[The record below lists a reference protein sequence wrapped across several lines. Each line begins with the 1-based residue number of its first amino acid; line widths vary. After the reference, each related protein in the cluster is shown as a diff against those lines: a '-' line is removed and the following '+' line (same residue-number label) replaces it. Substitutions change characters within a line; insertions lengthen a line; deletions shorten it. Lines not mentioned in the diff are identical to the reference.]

1 MNREE
6 IIQRFEESADIKRRF
21 VQASIQQIEIFAQVL
36 VTTFQ
41 NDKKVL
47 FFGNGGSAADAAH
60 LAAEFVGRYQ
70 KERAP
75 LPALALTTNLS
86 TLTSIA
92 NDYEFT
98 NIFARQI
105 QAHGQ
110 KGDVAIAIST
120 SGNSPNVLQG
130 VDAAR
135 SQGLVTVGWTGE
147 PGGALA
153 RLVEHAF
160 LVPSSITAR
169 IQECHMTLGHVLCEL
184 VEEELFAQTS

>member
-1 MNREE
+1 MIRET

-21 VQASIQQIEIFAQVL
+21 VQSSIQQIETIVQVL

-70 KERAP
+70 KERVS
-75 LPALALTTNLS
+75 LPALALTTNLA

-98 NIFARQI
+98 DIFARQI
-105 QAHGQ
+105 QAYGQ
-110 KGDVAIAIST
+110 RGDVAIAIST
-120 SGNSPNVLQG
+120 SGNSPNVLRG

-135 SQGLVTVGWTGE
+135 SQGLVTIGWTGE

-160 LVPSSITAR
+160 LVPSSVTAR
-169 IQECHMTLGHVLCEL
+169 IQECHMTLGHVLCDL

>member
-1 MNREE
+1 MNRED
-6 IIQRFEESADIKRRF
+6 IIQRFEESADVKRRF
-21 VQASIQQIEIFAQVL
+21 VQASILQIESLAQAI
-36 VTTFQ
+36 VTAFR
-41 NDKKVL
+41 NEKKVL

-75 LPALALTTNLS
+75 FPALALTTNVS

-92 NDYEFT
+92 NDYEFAD
-98 NIFARQI
+98 IFARQI

-110 KGDVAIAIST
+110 TGDIAIALST
-120 SGNSPNVLQG
+120 SGNSPNVLRG

-135 SQGLVTVGWTGE
+135 LQGLVTIGWTGE
-147 PGGALA
+147 SGRVLA
-153 RLVEHAF
+153 QRVDHAF
-160 LVPSSITAR
+160 LVPSLVTAR

-184 VEEELFAQTS
+184 VEEELFAETP